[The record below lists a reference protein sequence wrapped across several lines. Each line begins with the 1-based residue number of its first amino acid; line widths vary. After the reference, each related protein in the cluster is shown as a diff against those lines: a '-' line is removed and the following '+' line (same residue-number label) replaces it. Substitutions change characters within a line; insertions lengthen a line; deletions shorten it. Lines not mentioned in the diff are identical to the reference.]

1 MLNSGTNHTSSQN
14 SNSAPKSILITGGA
28 GFIGSNLVE
37 SLLNHPNVALVR
49 VLDNFATGHKKNIEE
64 FFSHPKF
71 EFIEG
76 DIRNIDDCMKAC
88 KGIDAI
94 SHQAALGSV
103 PRSIADP
110 ITSHEVN
117 VNGFIN
123 ILEAAR
129 ANNIK
134 RLVYASSSSVY
145 GDSKESPKVE
155 TSVGKVL
162 SPYAATKMSNELYAE
177 AYARNYDMTICG
189 FRYFNVFGPKQDP
202 EGPYAAVIP
211 LFIKAALQNTS
222 PTINGD
228 GTITRDFTPVANVV
242 QINTLGLMQPLE
254 VGKHYVFNVA
264 CGHTTDLNAI
274 WKMIRTIAK
283 STVDPIYGPNRKGDI
298 LFSLADINYSKEVLK
313 YQPVINLIQAI
324 DETIQFCK

>member
-1 MLNSGTNHTSSQN
+1 M
-14 SNSAPKSILITGGA
+14 KILVTGGA

-37 SLLNHPNVALVR
+37 SLLNHPDVALVR

-71 EFIEG
+71 ELIEG
-76 DIRNIDDCMKAC
+76 DIRKIDDCMKAC

-117 VNGFIN
+117 VNGYIN

-145 GDSKESPKVE
+145 GDLQESPKVE
-155 TSVGKVL
+155 TNVGKVL
-162 SPYAATKMSNELYAE
+162 SPYAATKMTNELYAE
-177 AYARNYDMTICG
+177 AYAKNYNMTICG

-211 LFIKAALQNTS
+211 LFIKAALTNIS
-222 PTINGD
+222 PLINGD
-228 GTITRDFTPVANVV
+228 GTITRDFTPVNNVV
-242 QINTLGLMQPLE
+242 QINTNGLLHPLPQSE
-254 VGKHYVFNVA
+254 HFVFNAA
-264 CGHTTDLNAI
+264 CGKTTDLTTLWN
-274 WKMIRTIAK
+274 MIKDITK
-283 STVDPIYGPNRKGDI
+283 STSEANYGPNRNGDI
-298 LFSLADINYSKEVLK
+298 MFSLADIEYAKRILGYIPDCDLTAQLRRTIKEYKLA
-313 YQPVINLIQAI
+313 N
-324 DETIQFCK
+324 